1 MRLVLMGPPGAG
13 KGTQTKRLLERYGV
27 PWISTGEILREAV
40 AAGTE
45 LGQQVQDLLQRGELV
60 SDDVVVPLALKR
72 LSEPDCANGFL
83 LDGFPRTRPQA
94 ERLDAELQRRGTP
107 LDAVVLI
114 EVPDDQIVERIAG
127 RRIDPQTGAIYHLR
141 FQPPPAEAAGR
152 LVQRDDDHEDVIR
165 ARLRR
170 YHASTVPVAS
180 YYEERGLLRRVDG
193 VGAPEE
199 VAERIRAALDE
210 SVRG

>member
-13 KGTQTKRLLERYGV
+13 KGTQTARLLERYEI

-45 LGQQVQDLLQRGELV
+45 LGKRVQDFLRRGELV
-60 SDDVVVPLALKR
+60 PDDVVIPQALER
-72 LSEPDCANGFL
+72 LSEPDAANGFL
-83 LDGFPRTRPQA
+83 LDGFPRTRSQA

-127 RRIDPQTGAIYHLR
+127 RRIDPRTGAIYHLR

-152 LVQRDDDHEDVIR
+152 LVQRDDDREDVIR

-170 YHASTVPVAS
+170 YHESTAPVAS
-180 YYEERGLLRRVDG
+180 YYDDRGLLRRVEG
-193 VGAPEE
+193 VGTPQD
-199 VAERIRAALDE
+199 VTERIAGALE
-210 SVRG
+210 QT

>member
-13 KGTQTKRLLERYGV
+13 KGTQTARLLERYDI

-40 AAGTE
+40 KAGTE
-45 LGQQVQDLLQRGELV
+45 LGRRVQDFLRRGELV
-60 SDDVVVPLALKR
+60 PDDVVIPLALQR

-94 ERLDAELQRRGTP
+94 ERLDVELQRQGTL

-114 EVPDDQIVERIAG
+114 EVPDDQIVERIAE

-141 FQPPPAEAAGR
+141 FQPPPEEAVDR
-152 LVQRDDDHEDVIR
+152 LEQRDDDREEVIR

-170 YHASTVPVAS
+170 YHESTAPVAS
-180 YYEERGLLRRVDG
+180 YYEDRGLLRRVDG
-193 VGAPEE
+193 VGTPEE
-199 VAERIRAALDE
+199 VSKRIVAAL
-210 SVRG
+210 G

>member
-13 KGTQTKRLLERYGV
+13 KGTQTKRLLERYDV

-45 LGQQVQDLLQRGELV
+45 LGQQVKDLLKRGELAP
-60 SDDVVVPLALKR
+60 DDVVIPLALER

-114 EVPDDQIVERIAG
+114 EVPDEQIVERIAG

-141 FQPPPAEAAGR
+141 FQPPPPEAVGR
-152 LVQRDDDHEDVIR
+152 LVQRDDDREDVIR

-170 YHASTVPVAS
+170 YHASTAPVAS
-180 YYEERGLLRRVDG
+180 YYEERGLLWRVDG
-193 VGAPEE
+193 VGTPVE
-199 VAERIRAALDE
+199 VAERIVAALE
-210 SVRG
+210 KR